1 VDASVKCRDDIG
13 LAGSVSSS
21 RLSVLW
27 ILQQA
32 HKFASR
38 FFCQSVIVRLFLHDV
53 RKILSQNSRLIRCVL
68 QAVSGISGSLFQTAD
83 TEMYKIQIHMLIRRD
98 IDQFDNGDC
107 APLTNREA
115 HDIGHE
121 YFASFKIH
129 ECHGSGRI
137 CSDRNLQYSILPG
150 NIRRAIVVRLPFT
163 CYSSRNTSTKCGG
176 RDSQ

>member
-1 VDASVKCRDDIG
+1 VDASLKCRDDIG

-27 ILQQA
+27 ILQRA

-38 FFCQSVIVRLFLHDV
+38 YFCQSVIVRLFFMTSG
-53 RKILSQNSRLIRCVL
+53 RYYPRIRDFIRRVL
-68 QAVSGISGSLFQTAD
+68 QAVSGISGSLFQAAD
-83 TEMYKIQIHMLIRRD
+83 TEMYIIQIHMLIRRD